1 MPKLFEYLG
10 IVIMFYSNEHEP
22 IHVHGKYQGMESKAE
37 IVLENGKVV
46 SVIIKDVRGRKPLEP
61 SKQKDFKEFVETF
74 ADQIVQRWVDYFVYH
89 KSLKCIKIE
98 GKVK

>member
-22 IHVHGKYQGMESKAE
+22 IHVHGKFQGFESKAE
-37 IVLENGKVV
+37 IILKYGQVVEVVLSE
-46 SVIIKDVRGRKPLEP
+46 VRGKRPLDSVKASEF
-61 SKQKDFKEFVETF
+61 KQFVESF
-74 ADQIVQRWVDYFVYH
+74 ADQIVQRWIDYFVYH
-89 KSLKCIKIE
+89 KSIKCIKIE